1 MEGRARARVVL
12 QEEVE
17 GTDLVQDDRLL
28 DDPWLVYLV
37 ELLNRVVFLQVK
49 AEDCI

>member
-1 MEGRARARVVL
+1 MEGRARAGVVL

-17 GTDLVQDDRLL
+17 GTDLVQDDRLFH
-28 DDPWLVYLV
+28 DPWLIYLI